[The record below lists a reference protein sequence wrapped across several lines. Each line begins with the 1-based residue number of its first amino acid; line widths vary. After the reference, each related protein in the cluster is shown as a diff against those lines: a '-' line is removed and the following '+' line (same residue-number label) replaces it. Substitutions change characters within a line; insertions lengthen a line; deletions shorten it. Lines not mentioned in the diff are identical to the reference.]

1 PLLFCLCEPPQSVS
15 VHTMVQIIALG
26 FTGDK
31 TYEFTNILQ
40 KTIPLS
46 SIHTE
51 KGDVSSFNYFRTHK
65 VLDNN
70 IGVLITLVSLVRRKM
85 LKKIYAI
92 LFLVV
97 WQLSSTLLI

>member
-1 PLLFCLCEPPQSVS
+1 
-15 VHTMVQIIALG
+15 MVQIIALG

-31 TYEFTNILQ
+31 THEFTNILQ

-51 KGDVSSFNYFRTHK
+51 KGDVFSFNYFRTHK

-70 IGVLITLVSLVRRKM
+70 GELYDII
-85 LKKIYAI
+85 
-92 LFLVV
+92 FLYQVMSKV
-97 WQLSSTLLI
+97 MSNNSKNKEVTRY